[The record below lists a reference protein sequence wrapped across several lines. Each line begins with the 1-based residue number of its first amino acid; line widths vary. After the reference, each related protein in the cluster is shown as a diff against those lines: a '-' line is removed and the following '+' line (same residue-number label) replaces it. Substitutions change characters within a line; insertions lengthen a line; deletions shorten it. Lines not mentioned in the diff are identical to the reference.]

1 MNFYD
6 KLAATPLF
14 QGLTSSD
21 LIQIIGQ
28 TKFSFYK
35 FASDKTI
42 RNEGEP
48 CRSMAFLLSG
58 TARMVTYADDHGF
71 SVEETITAPCI
82 LQPERLFGLTQRY
95 TRNFIAASSCVIM
108 EIDKND
114 ILRLT
119 DEFVI
124 LRINLL
130 NIISTLAQKA
140 DRPIWQHTPDND
152 EGRVLKFLRS
162 RCTSPTGK
170 KIIRIKM
177 VRLAQEMGIGR
188 LAVSKAL
195 NKLQDSGCLEFSR
208 GIITIKNQRSSYD

>member
-1 MNFYD
+1 
-6 KLAATPLF
+6 
-14 QGLTSSD
+14 
-21 LIQIIGQ
+21 
-28 TKFSFYK
+28 
-35 FASDKTI
+35 
-42 RNEGEP
+42 
-48 CRSMAFLLSG
+48 
-58 TARMVTYADDHGF
+58 MVTYADDHGF
-71 SVEETITAPCI
+71 SVEETVTAPCI

-95 TRNFIAASSCVIM
+95 TRNFIAASSCAIM

-130 NIISTLAQKA
+130 NIISTLTQKA

-152 EGRVLKFLRS
+152 EGRVLKFLKS
-162 RCTSPTGK
+162 RCTSPSGK